1 MSTRTT
7 YDEVRYSNFPYAQ
20 THPDRLATVG
30 ALHGLRTPDPGTAR
44 VLEIGCGA
52 GGNLIAMA
60 TATPGITAVGVD
72 LAESA
77 VAEGRAAIDAVGI
90 GNVELRQG
98 DISDLREGQLGD
110 FDFVIAHGV
119 YAWIPESVRDHLLEA
134 IHSHLAA
141 DGLAYVSY
149 NAHPGGYMRRALRD
163 MGYWYAGDAPG
174 PVELADRAQEL
185 YRFMWEN
192 RAGTKDW
199 WGSLLESQLDALAH
213 GPTHRLVHDELGEFW
228 GPAWFSDVAR
238 RAGDAGLAYVGDA
251 DLATMLPDRIPP
263 GVTADLDA
271 FAGGDRLKREQLVDI
286 LRCVFFR
293 MSVFCR
299 DSRTPEAGPVTETL
313 RELHYAPRTGET
325 ERGRLPAGLL
335 GSALALLQSRAPDT
349 VPFAE
354 LRAATGADPDELC
367 DALREGFLGELVMPH
382 RTPLRSIAV
391 AEVER
396 PRASPLARWQART
409 GAEEVTSMAYT
420 SIRMEEPA
428 ARLLLGLLDGT
439 RDREAIRADF
449 REQTGVAITPEDLDV
464 NLDALAKLFLL
475 SES

>member
-1 MSTRTT
+1 MSRTT

-30 ALHGLRTPDPGTAR
+30 AMHGLSTPDPSTAR

-52 GGNLIAMA
+52 GGNLLAMA
-60 TATPGITAVGVD
+60 VATPGITAVGVD
-72 LAESA
+72 LAATAIE
-77 VAEGRAAIDAVGI
+77 EGRRAVEAVGI

-119 YAWIPESVRDHLLEA
+119 YAWIPEPVRDHLLEA

-149 NAHPGGYMRRALRD
+149 NAQPGGYMRRALRD
-163 MGYWYAGDAPG
+163 MGYWYAGDAQG
-174 PVELADRAQEL
+174 PVEIAHRAQEL
-185 YRFMWEN
+185 YRFVWDS

-199 WGSLLESQLDALAH
+199 WGGLLESQLDSLAH

-228 GPAWFSDVAR
+228 APAWFSDVVAR
-238 RAGDAGLAYVGDA
+238 AQAAGLAYVGEA
-251 DLATMLPDRIPP
+251 DLGAMLPDRVPP
-263 GVTADLDA
+263 GVTGDLDA
-271 FAGGDRLKREQLVDI
+271 FARGDRLVREQLIDI

-293 MSVFCR
+293 MSVLCR
-299 DSRTPEAGPVTETL
+299 DSRTPEEGPITDAL
-313 RELHYAPRTGET
+313 RELHYAPRRGEPG
-325 ERGRLPAGLL
+325 EEQPSGLL
-335 GSALALLQSRAPDT
+335 GSVMALLRSRGPDT

-354 LRAATGADPDELC
+354 LRAATGSDPDDLC
-367 DALREGFLGELVMPH
+367 DALGQGFLTELVMPH
-382 RTPLRSIAV
+382 RMPLRAV
-391 AEVER
+391 VVADVER
-396 PRASPLARWQART
+396 PTASPLVRFQART
-409 GAEEVTSMAYT
+409 QEEITSLAYT
-420 SIRMEEPA
+420 TVRVEEPA
-428 ARLLLGLLDGT
+428 ARVLLGLLDGT
-439 RDREAIRADF
+439 RDRDAIRADF
-449 REQTGVAITPEDLDV
+449 REQTGVAISPEDLEV